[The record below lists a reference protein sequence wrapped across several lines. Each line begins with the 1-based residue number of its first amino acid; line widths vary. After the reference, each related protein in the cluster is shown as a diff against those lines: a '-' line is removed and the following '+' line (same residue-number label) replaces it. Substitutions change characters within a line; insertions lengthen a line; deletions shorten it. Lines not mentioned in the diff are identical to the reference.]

1 LRLSY
6 ILSYINTNVA
16 SFIKSNKLRRYVYK
30 DYFNLIHYMDT
41 KRVGVLAIIGAS
53 LMWALEPIFAK
64 LAYGNSD
71 FLQTSAIRAIVVALT
86 AVIYVVFTN
95 KSHFKVTKKQIP
107 KLVYIG
113 IVGTVIADLLYF
125 FSLTKISVVNAVLI
139 GHMQPVFIILIGFF
153 ILKEDKL
160 TKYDYIGI
168 LIMMVAGLFVTTKTL
183 QNLFMLKLGTRG
195 DLFVLLATIA
205 WATTAIVMRKYLRD
219 LNAGVLTFY
228 RFFIASI
235 VFVIYLLSTS
245 SIMLSNPYQII
256 VGIVVGI
263 GTILFYEGL
272 KRIKAA
278 QVSALE
284 LSAPFFAALLGFLI
298 LGEIVTVMQ
307 ILGIVLLMIGIY
319 FLSKKE

>member
-1 LRLSY
+1 
-6 ILSYINTNVA
+6 
-16 SFIKSNKLRRYVYK
+16 
-30 DYFNLIHYMDT
+30 MDT
-41 KRVGVLAIIGAS
+41 KRIGVLAIIGAS
-53 LMWALEPIFAK
+53 VMWALEPIFAK

-86 AVIYVVFTN
+86 AVIYVLFTN

-245 SIMLSNPYQII
+245 SIMLSNPYQVI